1 MSEQSFALL
10 ATLNSQNAGG
20 SANPLVGPMA
30 TFASDTETLKQALG
44 GSDAR
49 AQATA
54 VNSLASDCVVIDNAL
69 KTNPKALNLD
79 DWKTIRGELDQIARE
94 VARSTAGKIA
104 NAPAVAESTN
114 PPSAPPAPPIAPA
127 ASPTNVTP
135 PPLASA
141 PPMTPPNPP
150 AVGPVVKIESRTVTG
165 DVVRIKGYIE
175 GSGLKSAGIYQDGQ
189 PLKTFDVG
197 NVLGEKKIDLDL
209 GIGSPPLDAVIR
221 VTDANGR
228 SAEAPV
234 VAPGA
239 SAHGGALT
247 SNETTEGGVGV
258 LRDSPSRD
266 SGSSGGDSG
275 GAVEEIPSHSTT
287 SPSPSHRHTLGGHLA
302 NVQINVLGL
311 TETTTTPP
319 TFEITGQIDGPG
331 VTHAGIYVDGRLIK
345 PLPVETGGD
354 FMNFDE
360 RVVLNGDQ
368 ATIRAYGAGNHFV
381 ENSVDLTNSVA
392 SAQPMGP
399 TPPLPPNAMAYA
411 YAPHPSAPGIGVLIT
426 SVHPAGGNLYAVGG
440 TISGTNIASAGL
452 YQNGV
457 LAQPIQIGGALG
469 GTISGGGLGSL
480 LGSILPGSSK
490 SVNFNVRVN
499 PGAGSASI
507 RAYNQMGQYTEQP
520 IMTVGMNPNGVV
532 NPYGT
537 AANPNGAFNPYGATN
552 PYGGATSPYTMG
564 RPSGGI
570 SVPIW

>member
-10 ATLNSQNAGG
+10 ATLNSQNPGG
-20 SANPLVGPMA
+20 SSNPLVSPMA

-54 VNSLASDCVVIDNAL
+54 VNTLASDCAVIDNAL
-69 KTNPKALNLD
+69 KTNPKALNLS

-104 NAPAVAESTN
+104 SPPGVASSAN
-114 PPSAPPAPPIAPA
+114 PSSVPPAPPTAPA
-127 ASPTNVTP
+127 LSAAEAP
-135 PPLASA
+135 PPAVDA

-150 AVGPVVKIESRTVTG
+150 TAGPVVKIESRTVTG

-175 GSGLKSAGIYQDGQ
+175 GTGLKSAGIYQDGQ

-197 NVLGEKKIDLDL
+197 NIPGEQKVDLDL
-209 GIGSPPLDAVIR
+209 GIGGPPPDAVIR

-234 VAPGA
+234 VAPG
-239 SAHGGALT
+239 SAPRGGALA
-247 SNETTEGGVGV
+247 SNESTEGGVDV
-258 LRDSPSRD
+258 YRDSPPRD
-266 SGSSGGDSG
+266 FGSSVGDSG
-275 GAVEEIPSHSTT
+275 GAVEEIPSHATT
-287 SPSPSHRHTLGGHLA
+287 SPSPSHRHTLGGQLA

-311 TETTTTPP
+311 TETTASPP

-354 FMNFDE
+354 LMNFDE
-360 RVVLNGDQ
+360 RVVLSGNE
-368 ATIRAYGAGNHFV
+368 ATIRAYGVGNHFV
-381 ENSVDLTNSVA
+381 ENSLDLTSSVA
-392 SAQPMGP
+392 SAQPLGAN
-399 TPPLPPNAMAYA
+399 PPLPPNAMAYA

-426 SVHPAGGNLYAVGG
+426 SVHPAGGNLYAVAG

-457 LAQPIQIGGALG
+457 LAQPIQIGSALG

-499 PGAGSASI
+499 PSAGSASI

-520 IMTVGMNPNGVV
+520 IMSVGMNPNGVV

-570 SVPIW
+570 SVPLW